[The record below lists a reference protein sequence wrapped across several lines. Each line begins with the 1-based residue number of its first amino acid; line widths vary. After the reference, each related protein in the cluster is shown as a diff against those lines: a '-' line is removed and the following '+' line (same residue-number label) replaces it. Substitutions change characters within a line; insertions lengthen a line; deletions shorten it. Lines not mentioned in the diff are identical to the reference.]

1 MRDLKEKKNNFFF
14 ISFSWNSMKALLNFT
29 LKFCKQSIF
38 IDDETAKKAID
49 LVGEIKVTE
58 GDDMDD
64 FKFVE

>member
-1 MRDLKEKKNNFFF
+1 
-14 ISFSWNSMKALLNFT
+14 MKALLNFT